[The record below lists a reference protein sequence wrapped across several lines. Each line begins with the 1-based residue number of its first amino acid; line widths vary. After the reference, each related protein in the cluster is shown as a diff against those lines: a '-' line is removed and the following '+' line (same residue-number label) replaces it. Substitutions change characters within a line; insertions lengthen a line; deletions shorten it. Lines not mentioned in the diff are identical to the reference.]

1 MSNAAI
7 TSAPGAVP
15 IVFQAAGRS
24 CFGWF
29 HAARLPARGM
39 GVLLCRPLGYEA
51 LCSYRTYKLLALQLA
66 DAGFDV
72 VSFDYDGTGDSAG
85 GDADPGR
92 VPAWIDSTVAAAG
105 ELKRLAGVSR
115 LALVGLR
122 LGAIIAAQ
130 AAARLGGVES
140 LVLWA
145 PCASGRAL
153 ARELRAASAYRA
165 TGASALES
173 SGIEALGCLYTDET
187 LNAMKALDCERVDA
201 APSRRAL
208 VIGRDDMPVEGT
220 LPARYRE
227 LGIETTYAVWPGYK
241 GMMAEPHEAALEP
254 DTLASIVDWLAE
266 TAAPQPQP
274 RMSDTSDTDSARLP
288 PWPSGYLADGVRET
302 AMRFGPDDSMF
313 GILAEPVAAPVHDR
327 RAETAI
333 LMLSVGGH
341 YRVGPNRLYVK
352 ASRALAAEGY
362 RALRFDLTGVG
373 DSRSEAGFASR
384 DMYSRRCVADVRA
397 AIDALAARGCKRFHL
412 MGLCSGSYAAF
423 QTALDDPRVTG
434 QILMNSRLLE
444 WDTEKS
450 GSWQQSMLQP
460 YKSTDYYRRA
470 LLQAQVYPRLLRGE
484 INVRGIAG
492 RIGVLMQVRL
502 KRAFHRMLGMASPE
516 EGVLAKMKHLGSCGT
531 DTLMVMSSE
540 DDGLDY
546 VEFHLGRR
554 GCYLRRD
561 RNFRMVLLDDCD
573 HTFTTRAGQRKL
585 IDTVLQ
591 HLDQLYQQ
599 PAHWSPVAGQVALT

>member
-1 MSNAAI
+1 MSSA
-7 TSAPGAVP
+7 SAPIAPAAVP
-15 IVFQAAGRS
+15 SAFEVDARS

-29 HAARLPARGM
+29 HGARLPARGM
-39 GVLLCRPLGYEA
+39 GVLLCRPMGYEA

-105 ELKRLAGVSR
+105 QLTRMAGVSR

-122 LGAIIAAQ
+122 LGATLAAQ

-145 PCASGRAL
+145 PSVSGRAL

-165 TGASALES
+165 AGAGTPES
-173 SGIEALGCLYTDET
+173 GGIEALGCLYTDET
-187 LNAMKALDCERVDA
+187 LDALKQLDCEQVDA
-201 APSRRAL
+201 APARRAL
-208 VIGRDDMPVEGT
+208 IIGRDDMPLEGT

-227 LGIETTYAVWPGYK
+227 LGVETTYAVWPGYK
-241 GMMAEPHEAALEP
+241 GMMAEPHEAVLAP

-266 TAAPQPQP
+266 TAPPLGEPPA
-274 RMSDTSDTDSARLP
+274 SDAETARRP
-288 PWPSGYLADGVRET
+288 AWPAHFLADGVRESPI
-302 AMRFGPDDSMF
+302 RFGAHDSLF
-313 GILAEPVAAPVHDR
+313 GILSEPAGAPAPDR
-327 RAETAI
+327 RGETAI

-341 YRVGPNRLYVK
+341 YRIGPNRLYVK
-352 ASRALAAEGY
+352 ASRALAAAGY
-362 RALRFDLTGVG
+362 STLRFDLTGVG
-373 DSRSEAGFASR
+373 DSRSEAGFDSR

-397 AIDALAARGCKRFHL
+397 AIDALVARGCRRFHL

-423 QTALDDPRVTG
+423 QTALDDPRVNG

-460 YKSTDYYRRA
+460 YKSTSYYRRA

-492 RIGVLMQVRL
+492 RIGVLLQIRL

-585 IDTVLQ
+585 IETVLQ
-591 HLDQLYQQ
+591 HLDQLYQP
-599 PAHWSPVAGQVALT
+599 PAHWAPVAGQVALT

>member
-1 MSNAAI
+1 M
-7 TSAPGAVP
+7 TTAPGAVP
-15 IVFQAAGRS
+15 IVFEAAGRS

-72 VSFDYDGTGDSAG
+72 VSFDYAGTGDSAG

-92 VPAWIDSTVAAAG
+92 VPAWIDSTVAAAWQ
-105 ELKRLAGVSR
+105 LTRLAGVSR

-122 LGAIIAAQ
+122 LGAALAAQ

-145 PCASGRAL
+145 PCTSGRAL
-153 ARELRAASAYRA
+153 TRELRAASAYRA
-165 TGASALES
+165 AGSGAPEP

-187 LNAMKALDCERVDA
+187 LDALTKLDCERVDA
-201 APSRRAL
+201 APARRAL
-208 VIGRDDMPVEGT
+208 IIGRDDMPVEGT

-227 LGIETTYAVWPGYK
+227 RGVETTYAVWPGYK
-241 GMMAEPHEAALEP
+241 GMMAEPHEAVLAP

-266 TAAPQPQP
+266 TAPPQLQLHA
-274 RMSDTSDTDSARLP
+274 SDPDAARLP
-288 PWPSGYLADGVRET
+288 AWPADYLADGVRES
-302 AMRFGPDDSMF
+302 AIHFGANDSLF
-313 GILAEPVAAPVHDR
+313 GILAEPAVAAPDR
-327 RAETAI
+327 RGETVV

-341 YRVGPNRLYVK
+341 YRIGPNRLYVK
-352 ASRALAAEGY
+352 ASRALAAAGY
-362 RALRFDLTGVG
+362 RTLRFDLTGVG
-373 DSRSEAGFASR
+373 DSRSEVGFASA

-423 QTALDDPRVTG
+423 QTALDDPRVNG

-444 WDTEKS
+444 WDTERS

-460 YKSTDYYRRA
+460 YKSSGYYRRA

-492 RIGVLMQVRL
+492 RIGVLLQIRL

-516 EGVLAKMKHLGSCGT
+516 EGVLAKMKHLGACGI

-573 HTFTTRAGQRKL
+573 HTFTTRASQRKL

-591 HLDQLYQQ
+591 HLEQLHQP
-599 PAHWSPVAGQVALT
+599 PAHWAPVAGEVALT